1 VFGVEPAALGP
12 IKGAFE
18 AVCALAVHR
27 MAETDDE
34 LGVNLVVFSVR
45 NWAEL
50 AGVPGLDWLVEGRAP
65 RLDRLQ
71 AAGANRY
78 RLFRFEPDGAIRTAT
93 VMLRMD
99 EHLAAVP
106 ADILAL
112 TQAIQTTLLG
122 SDTAFTDSSPMA
134 EAGGHVILR
143 PEIGALIRA
152 ACDPVLP
159 TMATDPTQA
168 LRLAARPG
176 GAH

>member
-12 IKGAFE
+12 IRGASE
-18 AVCALAVHR
+18 AVCALAGHR

-34 LGVNLVVFSVR
+34 PGVNLVVFFVR
-45 NWAEL
+45 DWAEL
-50 AGVPGLDWLVEGRAP
+50 AGVPGLDRLVEGLAP

-78 RLFRFEPDGAIRTAT
+78 RLFRFEPDGAIRAAT

-112 TQAIQTTLLG
+112 TQAVQTILLW
-122 SDTAFTDSSPMA
+122 SDTAFTDSSALA
-134 EAGGHVILR
+134 EADGHVILR

-159 TMATDPTQA
+159 AMATDPAHA